1 VRTTFIADLE
11 ARLPAPLDF
20 PLQYGWTGPVHHAA
34 ADRGDGELMF
44 LLAGQA
50 AALARLLGAAEF
62 VVTLAQEA
70 QAVIGGPA

>member
-1 VRTTFIADLE
+1 MRTTLIADLE

-20 PLQYGWTGPVHHAA
+20 PLQYGWTGPVHYAA
-34 ADRGDGELMF
+34 ADKGDGDLMF

-50 AALARLLGAAEF
+50 AALARSLGAAEL
-62 VVTLAQEA
+62 VEALAQEA

>member
-50 AALARLLGAAEF
+50 AALARSLSAAEL
-62 VVTLAQEA
+62 VETLAQEV
-70 QAVIGGPA
+70 QAVIGEPA